1 MSIWRGS
8 INLNGFIGL
17 LIKSRLWMDALE
29 GVKPVRS
36 ERGHSLCRL
45 YPRKAYLIESRL
57 RMDALEEV
65 KPVRSKRGHSLYR
78 LYPLKGS
85 VRGLCALEVNLKPEL
100 REI

>member
-1 MSIWRGS
+1 MRIWRGS

-17 LIKSRLWMDALE
+17 LIKIRLWMDALE

-36 ERGHSLCRL
+36 KRGHLLYRL

-57 RMDALEEV
+57 RMDALEGV
-65 KPVRSKRGHSLYR
+65 KPARSKRGHSLYR

-85 VRGLCALEVNLKPEL
+85 VRGLRTLKVAPKPEL